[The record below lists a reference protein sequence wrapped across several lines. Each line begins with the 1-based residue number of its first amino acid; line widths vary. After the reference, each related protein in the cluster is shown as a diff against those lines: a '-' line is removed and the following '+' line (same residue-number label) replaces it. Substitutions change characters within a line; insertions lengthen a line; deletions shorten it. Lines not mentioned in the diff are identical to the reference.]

1 MINFVFCGQ
10 KQGFPPAYPV
20 ILNFVYRVS
29 KNFEQS
35 PSIDSNGESEGFL
48 DDRAIAVWNHCIAV
62 GLLQACLE
70 ICKLPTLITKSHMLI
85 RLSIY

>member
-1 MINFVFCGQ
+1 MINFVFRGQ
-10 KQGFPPAYPV
+10 KQGFPPADPE
-20 ILNFVYRVS
+20 ILEFVYRAP

-35 PSIDSNGESEGFL
+35 PSIDSNGEPEGFP
-48 DDRAIAVWNHCIAV
+48 DNRAIAVWNHCIAV

-70 ICKLPTLITKSHMLI
+70 ICKFPTLITKSHMLI